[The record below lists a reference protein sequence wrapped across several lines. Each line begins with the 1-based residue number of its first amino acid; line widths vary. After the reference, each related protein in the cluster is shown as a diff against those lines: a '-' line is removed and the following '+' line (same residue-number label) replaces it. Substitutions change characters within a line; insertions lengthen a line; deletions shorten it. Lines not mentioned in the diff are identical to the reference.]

1 MTTAA
6 IPKRVADV
14 IIGRKLATLRAACG
28 MSQTEAGKILDC
40 TQNKIGNIERG
51 DSSITLPDL
60 RTLFDGYAPDEPTR
74 ERLLLLAQ
82 GREKRAS
89 RKALRASFQGTM
101 REVVDLETSA
111 HYLWQHNSMTIP
123 GLLQT
128 EAYMR
133 SLFRAARP
141 SMSLDDVERATTLR
155 LRRQAILDN
164 LDQRFWFVI
173 DQAALE
179 RTANM
184 DGSSAIQR
192 EQKQAVADAIDRP
205 NVEVQGVPW
214 HVGYYFGQA
223 FTYTIFGYDSDPP
236 VELVHAEGLKDG
248 HVTSNQEEVN
258 DYLTVWEHQ
267 RAAALGPE
275 QSRAFLLAP

>member
-14 IIGRKLATLRAACG
+14 IIGRKLAALRTACG
-28 MSQTEAGKILDC
+28 MSQAEAGKILDC

-51 DSSITLPDL
+51 DSGVTLPDL
-60 RTLFDGYAPDEPTR
+60 RALFEGFAPDEPTR

-89 RKALRASFQGTM
+89 RKALRASFHGTM

-164 LDQRFWFVI
+164 PDQRFWFVI

-179 RTANM
+179 RMANM
-184 DGSSAIQR
+184 DGNSTIQR
-192 EQKQAVADAIDRP
+192 EQKRAVADAIDRP
-205 NVEVQGVPW
+205 NVEVQVVPW
-214 HVGYYFGQA
+214 HVGYYFGQE
-223 FTYTIFGYDSDPP
+223 FNFTIFGHDS
-236 VELVHAEGLKDG
+236 E
-248 HVTSNQEEVN
+248 
-258 DYLTVWEHQ
+258 EHQ

-275 QSRAFLLAP
+275 QSRAFLLTS

>member
-6 IPKRVADV
+6 VPKRVADV
-14 IIGRKLATLRAACG
+14 IIGRKLAALRMASG
-28 MSQTEAGKILDC
+28 MSQAAAGKVLDC

-60 RTLFDGYAPDEPTR
+60 RALFEHYRADEPTKA
-74 ERLLLLAQ
+74 RLTVLAK

-89 RKALRASFQGTM
+89 RTALRASFQGTM

-141 SMSLDDVERATTLR
+141 SKSHDEIEHRTMLR
-155 LRRQAILDN
+155 LRRQEIIDN
-164 LDQRFWFVI
+164 VDQQFWFVI

-179 RTANM
+179 RMTNM
-184 DGSSAIQR
+184 DGSATIQR
-192 EQKQAVADAIDRP
+192 EQKAAIVEAMDRP
-205 NVEVQGVPW
+205 NVEVQVVPW
-214 HVGYYFGQA
+214 HVGYYIGQA
-223 FTYTIFGYDSDPP
+223 FTYTIFGFDSDPH
-236 VELVHAEGLKDG
+236 VELVHVEGLRDG
-248 HVTSNQEEVN
+248 HVTSNLEEVN
-258 DYLTVWEHQ
+258 DYLTVWDHQ

-275 QSRAFLLAP
+275 QSRAFLLTS

>member
-1 MTTAA
+1 MSAAA
-6 IPKRVADV
+6 IPKRVANV
-14 IIGRKLATLRAACG
+14 IIGRKLAELRVACR
-28 MSQTEAGKILDC
+28 MSQAEAGKILDC

-51 DSSITLPDL
+51 DSGVTLPDL
-60 RTLFDGYAPDEPTR
+60 KALFEGYEPDEPTR

-82 GREKRAS
+82 SREKRAS
-89 RKALRASFQGTM
+89 RTALRASFEGTM

-111 HYLWQHNSMTIP
+111 HRLWQHNSMTIP

-128 EAYMR
+128 ESYMH

-141 SMSLDDVERATTLR
+141 SMSVDQIEVAVDLR

-164 LDQRFWFVI
+164 LDQRFWFVV

-179 RTANM
+179 RMANM
-184 DGSSAIQR
+184 DGSSTIQR
-192 EQKQAVADAIDRP
+192 EQKKALAEAIDRP
-205 NVEVQGVPW
+205 NVEVQVVPW
-214 HVGYYFGQA
+214 NVGYYFGQA
-223 FTYTIFGYDSDPP
+223 FTYTIFGYDSDPR
-236 VELVHAEGLKDG
+236 VELVHVEGLKDG
-248 HVTSNQEEVN
+248 HVTSNEEEVK

-275 QSRAFLLAP
+275 QSRAFLLAQ